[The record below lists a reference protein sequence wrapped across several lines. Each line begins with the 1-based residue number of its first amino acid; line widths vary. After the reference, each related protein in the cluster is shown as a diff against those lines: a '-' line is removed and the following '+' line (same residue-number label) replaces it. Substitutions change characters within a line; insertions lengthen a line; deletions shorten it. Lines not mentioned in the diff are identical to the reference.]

1 MKIKWQIS
9 VLIFVAIVLLYFSIV
24 GFGSST
30 KKVVISTNADEE
42 AIAVMKKAL
51 DDHGFKGEYIVQ
63 PQSTSELGGKMMAE
77 GKNIEADVITQ
88 ATYYLESAQKEN
100 NMFANIENTNKS
112 TKDAYPDYI
121 TPLLGNMGSLFV
133 NKKALKEQGLEM
145 PKSIES
151 LTKNQ
156 YKDQVAMPNVIDSST
171 GWLVIQSILNEY
183 GEKEG
188 QKILTQLLKNIGP
201 HLESS
206 GSGPLKKVESGEA
219 AIGIGLRSQ
228 AIDAEMKGKPI
239 HYIDPKEGNFSLVE
253 AAAVVKKGGAK
264 QQKAEKMVQVIQ
276 KYGRKDLLQQYPVP
290 LYKGEKADKQQRPTY
305 PKKWKGRLTV
315 DLLESHQKIF
325 QEAKKQAQQSKNKE

>member
-51 DDHGFKGEYIVQ
+51 DHHGFKGEYIVQ
-63 PQSTSELGGKMMAE
+63 PQSTAELGGKMMAE

-100 NMFANIENTNKS
+100 NMFANIDNTNKN

-151 LTKNQ
+151 LTKDQ

-188 QKILTQLLKNIGP
+188 QKILTQLLQNVGP

-253 AAAVVKKGGAK
+253 GAAVVKKGGAK
-264 QQKAEKMVQVIQ
+264 QRKAEKMVQVIQ

-290 LYKGEKADKQQRPTY
+290 LYKGEKVDKAQRPTY

-325 QEAKKQAQQSKNKE
+325 QEAKKQAQQSKNEE

>member
-290 LYKGEKADKQQRPTY
+290 LYKGEKVDKQQRPTY
-305 PKKWKGRLTV
+305 PKKWKGRLNV

>member
-9 VLIFVAIVLLYFSIV
+9 VLILVTIILLYFSIF

-30 KKVVISTNADEE
+30 KKVVISINADEE
-42 AIAVMKKAL
+42 AIAVMKKSL
-51 DDHGFKGEYIVQ
+51 DRHGFKGEYIVQ
-63 PQSTSELGGKMMAE
+63 PQSTAELGGKMMAE
-77 GKNIEADVITQ
+77 GKNIEADIITQ

-100 NMFANIENTNKS
+100 SMFANIDNTNKS
-112 TKDAYPDYI
+112 TKDDYPDYI

-151 LTKNQ
+151 LTKKQ

-171 GWLVIQSILNEY
+171 GWLVIQSILSEH

-188 QKILTQLLKNIGP
+188 QKMLTQLLKNVGP

-253 AAAVVKKGGAK
+253 AAAVVKKGGEK
-264 QQKAEKMVQVIQ
+264 QRKAEKMVQVIQ
-276 KYGRKDLLQQYPVP
+276 KYGREDLLKQYPVP
-290 LYKGEKADKQQRPTY
+290 LYKGEKVIKQQQPTY

-325 QEAKKQAQQSKNKE
+325 QEAKKQAQQSENKE

>member
-9 VLIFVAIVLLYFSIV
+9 VLILVTIILLYFSIF

-42 AIAVMKKAL
+42 AIAVMKKSL
-51 DDHGFKGEYIVQ
+51 DRHGFKGEYIVQ
-63 PQSTSELGGKMMAE
+63 PQSTAELGGKMMAE
-77 GKNIEADVITQ
+77 GKNIEADIITQ

-100 NMFANIENTNKS
+100 SMFANIDNTNKS
-112 TKDAYPDYI
+112 TKDDYPDYI

-151 LTKNQ
+151 LTKKQ

-171 GWLVIQSILNEY
+171 GWLVIQSILSEH

-188 QKILTQLLKNIGP
+188 QKMLTQLLKNVGP

-253 AAAVVKKGGAK
+253 AAAVVKKGGEK
-264 QQKAEKMVQVIQ
+264 QRKAEKMVQVIQ
-276 KYGRKDLLQQYPVP
+276 KYGREDLLKQYPVP
-290 LYKGEKADKQQRPTY
+290 LYKGEKVIKQQQPTY

-325 QEAKKQAQQSKNKE
+325 QEAKKQAQQSENKE